1 MPNVFISY
9 NHKDKPFVQ
18 RLYRDLSALGAQVW
32 MDEVKLEIGDSLFDR
47 IEEGLD
53 ETHFL
58 VVVLSP
64 DSVSSS
70 WVREELKQ
78 ALIRQLAAKDVKV
91 LPVLVRDCV
100 VPGFLREKVYADFR
114 IDSEYENSLEKLA
127 SSLRL
132 RLDRVVHQMVVP
144 KIWYCIYC
152 GKRAPPEYSNFCA
165 GCQSHRL
172 YIEPGDT
179 VEQCASCKE
188 WNSPLAK
195 YCTWC
200 GAKVNR

>member
-114 IDSEYENSLEKLA
+114 IDSEYENSLDVLV
-127 SSLRL
+127 S
-132 RLDRVVHQMVVP
+132 
-144 KIWYCIYC
+144 
-152 GKRAPPEYSNFCA
+152 
-165 GCQSHRL
+165 
-172 YIEPGDT
+172 T
-179 VEQCASCKE
+179 
-188 WNSPLAK
+188 
-195 YCTWC
+195 
-200 GAKVNR
+200 